1 MKRAIIFDEAA
12 GVFGVEYD
20 NTIGKK
26 HSMRL
31 EAVTYDQALTEAR
44 SFLGILE
51 NDRDAAGDLWTVE

>member
-1 MKRAIIFDEAA
+1 MKRATIFDEAT

-20 NTIGKK
+20 NTIGKR

-31 EAVTYDQALTEAR
+31 EAVTYDEAVTEAR

-51 NDRDAAGDLWTVE
+51 DDRDAAGDLWTVE

>member
-1 MKRAIIFDEAA
+1 MKRAMIYDEAG

-31 EAVTYDQALTEAR
+31 EAVTYEAAVTEAR
-44 SFLGILE
+44 SFLGIRE
-51 NDRDAAGDLWTVE
+51 DDKDAAGDHWTVE

>member
-1 MKRAIIFDEAA
+1 MKRATIFDEAA

-31 EAVTYDQALTEAR
+31 EAATYDEAVTEAR
-44 SFLGILE
+44 SFLGIRE
-51 NDRDAAGDLWTVE
+51 DDRDAAGDIWTVE